1 MFGAAYILDRKPRWV
16 IPRGLHTTRNILVS
30 SLIQWRSSWAQL
42 AQCSFTWQAQSNYSA
57 KATPEQYNI
66 RNSTPCTWGRCVYR
80 NVYSQRISGDCKH
93 TVDHGL
99 WIWTDVPWTTSEAV
113 YLWTR
118 QFITS
123 HFLLIRS
130 VISRNR
136 KEVKRSPGLWHI
148 SASDEGVFVFNRTCE
163 AIIMPNQ
170 DMPWQTS
177 RRCQFMACSSYYP
190 QFI

>member
-136 KEVKRSPGLWHI
+136 KEVKRSPGRWRI
-148 SASDEGVFVFNRTCE
+148 SASDEDGDASLF
-163 AIIMPNQ
+163 
-170 DMPWQTS
+170 
-177 RRCQFMACSSYYP
+177 YP
-190 QFI
+190 CFPLARWIYSNA